1 MVYIL
6 AAYLEHC
13 YKCHCTSA
21 IKMHVRNFPWL
32 PLCSLLR
39 SFNYIMTF
47 KDILYEIEGLFFH
60 SLAEKDTLQIFN
72 AGFKDIL
79 IPSLCFWKK
88 VKLFRLHND
97 FVVHTTI
104 LRILLNFYII
114 INTLGFVLF

>member
-1 MVYIL
+1 MKRMVYVHV
-6 AAYLEHC
+6 AYLEHY

-47 KDILYEIEGLFFH
+47 KDILFEMEGFFFFLG
-60 SLAEKDTLQIFN
+60 LAEKDIPQIFN

-79 IPSLCFWKK
+79 IPSL
-88 VKLFRLHND
+88 
-97 FVVHTTI
+97 
-104 LRILLNFYII
+104 
-114 INTLGFVLF
+114 